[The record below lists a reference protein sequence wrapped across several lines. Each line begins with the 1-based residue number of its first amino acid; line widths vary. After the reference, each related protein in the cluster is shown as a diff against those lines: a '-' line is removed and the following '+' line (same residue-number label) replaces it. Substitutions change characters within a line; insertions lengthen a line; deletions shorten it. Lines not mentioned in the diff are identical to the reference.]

1 MLLLTMDIIII
12 IIIIHSGKFCRA
24 KIHSILFKLILI
36 VESFMITLTDT
47 SRLSLAA
54 CTEYLSSVFLERD
67 LREI

>member
-1 MLLLTMDIIII
+1 MSRTTVFFFFFFFFF
-12 IIIIHSGKFCRA
+12 SA
-24 KIHSILFKLILI
+24 KILGILFKLILI

-47 SRLSLAA
+47 SQLSLAA

>member
-1 MLLLTMDIIII
+1 MDII

-24 KIHSILFKLILI
+24 KIHGILFKLILI

-47 SRLSLAA
+47 SQLSLAA
-54 CTEYLSSVFLERD
+54 CTKYLSSVFLERD

>member
-1 MLLLTMDIIII
+1 MLLLTMDII

-24 KIHSILFKLILI
+24 KICGILFKLILI

-67 LREI
+67 LTEI